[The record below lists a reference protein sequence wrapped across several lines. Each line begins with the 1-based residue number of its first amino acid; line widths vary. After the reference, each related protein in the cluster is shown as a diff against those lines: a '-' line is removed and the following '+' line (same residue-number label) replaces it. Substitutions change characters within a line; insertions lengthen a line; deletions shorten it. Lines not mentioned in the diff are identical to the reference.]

1 MNWTV
6 SRGWPVDHIKP
17 RYLKTYLTFF
27 IPITTLLLM
36 LSVAYYLKE
45 SNHNTALLE
54 KKEAFTIE
62 K

>member
-1 MNWTV
+1 M
-6 SRGWPVDHIKP
+6 DHIKP